1 MRERIILFF
10 KTYLLFV
17 VIFIIQKP
25 LFMAYYHAQ
34 YAEVSWTE
42 WLKVV
47 WHGMPL
53 DLSLA
58 GYLTLIPGLLLMIS
72 AWALPKILKRIW
84 AGYFIFVSCLISLIF
99 VVDLGLYS
107 FWGFRLDATPLF
119 YFLSSPKDAFAS
131 VSIGFVL
138 SGILAFVLMAAL
150 LYWLFQK
157 ILFSTGESSQFKLP
171 YHSLSVS
178 GALLLLTGVLFIPI
192 RGGFT
197 VSTMNTGKVYY
208 STNVLLNHAATNP
221 AFNLMESLS
230 KQKDFASQYRFMEP
244 AEADKLM
251 TSLIDP
257 TVVAAME
264 CRPDTLPQ
272 PSIKLFRESHPD
284 ICLVILEGFS
294 SKLMT
299 ALGGAPD
306 IAVQLDSLSHEG
318 ILFTNFHANSFRTD
332 RGLVAILSGYPAQ
345 PTTSIMKYPLK
356 TSKLPA
362 ISRRLRQ
369 AGYGTHYY
377 YGGDADFTNMRSYL
391 MASGME
397 DIVCDKDFPIGERL
411 SKWGVH
417 DHLVFRRLL
426 DDLKNDS
433 MNVGAHRKP
442 MYRVIQ
448 TSSSHE
454 PFEVP
459 YRRLEDDRMNAFAYT
474 DSCVGDFVRQFK
486 ELPQWKN
493 TVLIFVP
500 DHLGATIEP
509 LSLYALDRFQI
520 PMLMIGGAV
529 NQPRKID
536 VYGSQQDLAATLL
549 AQLGLPHYEFVF
561 SKDMLDST
569 APHFAFFTV
578 PDAFG
583 MATSDNQLIFDNQ
596 ASQVVLD
603 EGTEKGRHLSA
614 GKAYLQKLYDD
625 LAARGSK

>member
-47 WHGMPL
+47 WHGIPL

-157 ILFSTGESSQFKLP
+157 ILFSTGESSQLKLP

-500 DHLGATIEP
+500 DHLGATVEP

-603 EGTEKGRHLSA
+603 EGTEKGKHLSA

>member
-1 MRERIILFF
+1 MRERIIFFF

-42 WLKVV
+42 WFKVV

-157 ILFSTGESSQFKLP
+157 ILFSIGESSQFKLP

-433 MNVGAHRKP
+433 MSVGAHRKP

-500 DHLGATIEP
+500 DHLGATVEP

>member
-58 GYLTLIPGLLLMIS
+58 GYLTLIPGLLLIIS

-138 SGILAFVLMAAL
+138 SGILAFVLMVAL

-500 DHLGATIEP
+500 DHLGATVEP

>member
-157 ILFSTGESSQFKLP
+157 ILFSIGESSQFKLP

-178 GALLLLTGVLFIPI
+178 GALLLFTGVLFIPI

-500 DHLGATIEP
+500 DHLGATVEP

>member
-42 WLKVV
+42 WFKVV

-157 ILFSTGESSQFKLP
+157 ILFSIGESSQFKLP

-500 DHLGATIEP
+500 DHLGATVEP

>member
-1 MRERIILFF
+1 MRERIILFL

-500 DHLGATIEP
+500 DHLGATVEP

>member
-138 SGILAFVLMAAL
+138 SGILAFVLMVAL

-272 PSIKLFRESHPD
+272 PSMKLFRESHPD

-500 DHLGATIEP
+500 DHLGATVEP

>member
-157 ILFSTGESSQFKLP
+157 ILFSIGESSQFKLP

-500 DHLGATIEP
+500 DHLGATVEP

>member
-138 SGILAFVLMAAL
+138 SGILAFVLMVAL

>member
-157 ILFSTGESSQFKLP
+157 ILFSTGESSQLKLP

-230 KQKDFASQYRFMEP
+230 KQKDFASQYRFLEP

-500 DHLGATIEP
+500 DHLGATVEP

>member
-138 SGILAFVLMAAL
+138 SGILAFVLMVAL

-157 ILFSTGESSQFKLP
+157 ILFSTGESSQLKLP

-500 DHLGATIEP
+500 DHLGATVEP

>member
-157 ILFSTGESSQFKLP
+157 ILFSTGESSQLKLP

-306 IAVQLDSLSHEG
+306 IAVQLDSLSYEG

-369 AGYGTHYY
+369 AGYGTYYY

-500 DHLGATIEP
+500 DHLGATVEP

-549 AQLGLPHYEFVF
+549 SQLGLPHYEFVF

-603 EGTEKGRHLSA
+603 EGTEKGKHLSA